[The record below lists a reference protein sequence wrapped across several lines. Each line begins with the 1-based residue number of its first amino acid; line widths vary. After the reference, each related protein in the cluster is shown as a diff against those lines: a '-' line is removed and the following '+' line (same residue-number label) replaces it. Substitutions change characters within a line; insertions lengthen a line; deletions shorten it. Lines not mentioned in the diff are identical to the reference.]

1 MKKLSFVIIALF
13 AFSTIQAQIPFSFD
27 LDAHQKDSLNQAL
40 ISQKSFFDAD
50 GLVYQEPQRELK
62 KSLANKAGLFHRK
75 DDVVWSRVV
84 YRIVDMRF
92 KQNYEL
98 YTPIS
103 ADDKMNSS
111 LLKTV
116 LLAMADSMPVYP
128 KSNNAK
134 DCEVRP
140 IFEKYDANKLV
151 GEEALSLLD
160 VQGLTNWDDE
170 DVRKDQ
176 RVLRYDSTGVLTL
189 NTTSYSTFAKNQLK
203 YLIQEV
209 VFFDKHYS
217 RLYSKITAIAP
228 MHADNVAMNS
238 EMDPMQAVYG
248 QILFWIKYDDLRPY
262 LAQQYV
268 TATDNNSNGVT
279 LDDFFTLKLYSSYV
293 LGVNNV
299 YSRMVPQ
306 FVTNES
312 DLEVKQKAIHREQ
325 RKIENELL
333 NTEQDLWEY

>member
-1 MKKLSFVIIALF
+1 
-13 AFSTIQAQIPFSFD
+13 
-27 LDAHQKDSLNQAL
+27 
-40 ISQKSFFDAD
+40 
-50 GLVYQEPQRELK
+50 
-62 KSLANKAGLFHRK
+62 
-75 DDVVWSRVV
+75 
-84 YRIVDMRF
+84 
-92 KQNYEL
+92 
-98 YTPIS
+98 
-103 ADDKMNSS
+103 
-111 LLKTV
+111 
-116 LLAMADSMPVYP
+116 MPVYE
-128 KSNNAK
+128 KSS
-134 DCEVRP
+134 
-140 IFEKYDANKLV
+140 LV
-151 GEEALSLLD
+151 GDIRPYFNLSPMAKEMIPTVLNTDRTGELGDGNIATSEYMLL
-160 VQGLTNWDDE
+160 N
-170 DVRKDQ
+170 
-176 RVLRYDSTGVLTL
+176 YDSVADKMTFNGY
-189 NTTSYSTFAKNQLK
+189 SYNSFVRNQLK
-203 YLIQEV
+203 FMIQEII
-209 VFFDKHYS
+209 FFDKHYS